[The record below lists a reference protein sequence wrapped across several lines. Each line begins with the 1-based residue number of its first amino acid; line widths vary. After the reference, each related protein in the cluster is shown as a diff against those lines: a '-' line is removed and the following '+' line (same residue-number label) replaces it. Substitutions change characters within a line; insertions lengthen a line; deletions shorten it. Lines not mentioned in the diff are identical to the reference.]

1 MILYSQKGILSCQQR
16 RTRSTAPRTERVSA
30 RSHISTPFDNAT
42 ELVVELCHGEGGA
55 DSKIFV
61 DELASAYV
69 KYATS
74 KGLKVEK
81 LTEEDGHIILQ
92 IRGKGCYQVFKHE
105 GGKHCIQRVPP
116 TEHNDRKQ
124 TSMVSVAVLP
134 LPPDDPKEAL
144 REKDL
149 EFTYQTGKQKA
160 GGQNVNRVHSAVRAK
175 HLPSGLTVFI
185 NGRDQGANKKEAI
198 RILTARVNAM
208 KREAQHDAYTSA
220 RTNQMDG
227 GGRGNK
233 IRTYNVLEG
242 RVVDHR
248 LGTRTGNV
256 DGVLKKGKFD
266 LILGEVN

>member
-1 MILYSQKGILSCQQR
+1 M
-16 RTRSTAPRTERVSA
+16 
-30 RSHISTPFDNAT
+30 
-42 ELVVELCHGEGGA
+42 VVDICHGEGGD

-61 DELASAYV
+61 EELAAAYV

-74 KGLKVEK
+74 KGLKSEK
-81 LTEEDGHIILQ
+81 LTEEEGHVILQ
-92 IRGKGCYQVFKHE
+92 IRGKDCYKAFKHE
-105 GGKHCIQRVPP
+105 VGKHCIQRVPP
-116 TEHNDRKQ
+116 TERNDRKQ

-134 LPPDDPKEAL
+134 LPKEDPKETL

-149 EFTYQTGKQKA
+149 EFIYQTGKQKA
-160 GGQNVNRVHSAVRAK
+160 GGQNVNKVASAVRCIHK
-175 HLPSGLTVFI
+175 PTGVRVFI

-198 RILTARVNAM
+198 RIVTARVNAM
-208 KREAQHDAYTSA
+208 KREAQNDEYSSA
-220 RTNQMDG
+220 RSSQMDG

-248 LGTRTGNV
+248 LGTKTSNV

-266 LILGEVN
+266 LILGGGE